1 MKALEKIVWA
11 EGVVLTQQHF
21 QRWDSV
27 QAATHTAWHGMLTAF
42 PWGVDTVA
50 WSTAGMGNRLLEL
63 TELKAVFPDGR
74 LIHFRQKDATTVQLV
89 IDDEAIGEQLVI
101 YAAIPDVDSIAGI
114 TGYEQPQG
122 DVAWQADYCEVAD
135 AYDDTRKEE
144 ILFARPQLVLLTE
157 NELRQG
163 LVVLPV
169 ACIRR
174 QGDGRYD
181 LDETWQP
188 GLIHLKKHTH
198 SHELLKK
205 VQQQLVHRVSQYQE
219 KRRHLGD
226 LSSFSSVELAGFMLQ
241 KDLATHLVELT
252 GLLEQSGSHPYAAF
266 MLLSRLIAQ
275 LRLYTGSGG
284 GVDYEY
290 RHHDQIN
297 CLHHQTSEVE
307 RLLGEL
313 TYEQDVQLRLNRND
327 QGILVTDE
335 HNIEDFSRSDFYL
348 AITLP
353 GLNQDALDTFP
364 DFCKVAASSGINQ
377 LIESALPGL
386 TLRYCKRIPAKIRQ
400 KSGCEYFAIEK
411 DGMLWQQAEQDQSLA
426 IFCSGEFIDAEIEL
440 LAVNAS

>member
-1 MKALEKIVWA
+1 MNTVEKIVWA

-21 QRWDSV
+21 QHWDSI
-27 QAATHTAWHGMLTAF
+27 QANTHAAWHGMLTTF
-42 PWGVDTVA
+42 PWGVDTIA
-50 WSTAGMGNRLLEL
+50 WSTAGISNRLLEL
-63 TELKAVFPDGR
+63 TELKAIFPDGR
-74 LIHFRQKDATTVQLV
+74 LVHFRQGDTQPVQLT
-89 IDDEAIGEQLVI
+89 IDDEATGEQQVI
-101 YAAIPDVDSIAGI
+101 YVAMAADDTVFGI

-122 DVAWQADYCEVAD
+122 NAAWQADYCEITD
-135 AYDDTRKEE
+135 IYDENRKEE
-144 ILFARPQLVLLTE
+144 ILFARPKLVLLAE
-157 NELRQG
+157 NELRKE
-163 LVVLPV
+163 LLALPV

-174 QGDGRYD
+174 QGNGQFE

-188 GLIHLKKHTH
+188 SLIHLKKHTF
-198 SHELLKK
+198 SHELLKG
-205 VQQQLVHRVSQYQE
+205 VQQQLLHRVSQYQE

-252 GLLEQSGSHPYAAF
+252 GLLEQGGSHPYAAF

-353 GLNQDALDTFP
+353 GLNQDVLDAFP

-400 KSGCEYFAIEK
+400 KSGREYFAIEK
-411 DGMLWQQAEQDQSLA
+411 DGMLWQQAEEDQSLA